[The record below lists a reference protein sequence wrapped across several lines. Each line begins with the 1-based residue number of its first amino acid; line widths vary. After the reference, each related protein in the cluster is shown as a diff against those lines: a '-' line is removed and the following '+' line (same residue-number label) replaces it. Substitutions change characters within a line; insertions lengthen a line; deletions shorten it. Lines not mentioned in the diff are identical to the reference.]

1 MTVFDLLVHPVVVGL
16 VVIVVASGMM
26 GLFSSKQH
34 FPVEGRVSEQ
44 LRLDLVTS

>member
-1 MTVFDLLVHPVVVGL
+1 MFDLFVHPVVVGL

-26 GLFSSKQH
+26 GFFSSKQH

-44 LRLDLVTS
+44 LRLDSSRS